1 MSGLWKQARKFMY
14 HRILHADD
22 TPHRIALGVA
32 VATFVAFTPTIGVQM
47 VLAVAIAAAL
57 RANKAV
63 CIPFVWITNPLTAV
77 PIYSS
82 CWLLGAW
89 LVNGK
94 GGADTAAVVDRLAAV
109 ASVPIWSHLLEW
121 SFWSSVF
128 ALLVD
133 LGTELWLGCCIVGL
147 AGGGILY
154 VFTRWGVTAYRRR
167 RAERKMRRDA
177 RRHRPL
183 LEHPQARA
191 VLRRRESA

>member
-1 MSGLWKQARKFMY
+1 MAGLWKQARKFMF

-32 VATFVAFTPTIGVQM
+32 VATFVAFTPTIGAQM
-47 VLAVAIAAAL
+47 LLAVGIAAAL

-63 CIPFVWITNPLTAV
+63 CIPIVWITNPLTAV

-94 GGADTAAVVDRLAAV
+94 GGGDTQAVIDRLAAV
-109 ASVPIWSHLLEW
+109 ASVSIWSHLLEW
-121 SFWSSVF
+121 SFWSSVL

-133 LGTELWLGCCIVGL
+133 LGTELWLGCCIVGV
-147 AGGGILY
+147 GSGGILY

-183 LEHPQARA
+183 FKHPRARA
-191 VLRRRESA
+191 VLPRRESA